1 MNDMRPGE
9 EARAATPA
17 ERRRRRRKNALIF
30 SGFLLVVLTALAT
43 TVLSVN
49 DGRNYRRLVRQFGL
63 EAYLLSKPASP
74 KLRIDRQKQLSPSAS
89 YPPWLMK
96 ARLERAAHFAAA
108 PSDDVEERCEGL
120 RTAATT
126 ELIFTPSG
134 KDWECVSFEE
144 FGSGDERASVFMQA
158 KGSSS
163 DGLRTFR
170 LKLSPTDPAQATEV
184 TQAALGIIDGFGLSL
199 SPESRQFIAD
209 RISTGTKFFA
219 LLENYKAT
227 FAREFLDNR
236 RFNLVL
242 VPRADTATC
251 ETPASGA
258 TRRRASTY
266 HSTIGCL
273 DFQSKLLPANGASPE
288 PANSATVPDVTFDP
302 ALPDPEHP
310 PVPTSQPEP
319 GSSGE

>member
-9 EARAATPA
+9 EAGAATPA

-30 SGFLLVVLTALAT
+30 SGFLLVVLTVLAT

-49 DGRNYRRLVRQFGL
+49 DGRNYKRLVRQVGL
-63 EAYLLSKPASP
+63 EAYLLPQPAPP
-74 KLRIDRQKQLSPSAS
+74 KLRIDRQRQLRPSAS

-96 ARLERAAHFAAA
+96 ARLERPAHFAAA
-108 PSDDVEERCEGL
+108 PSEDVEERCQGL

-158 KGSSS
+158 KGSGP
-163 DGLRTFR
+163 DGLRSFR

-184 TQAALGIIDGFGLSL
+184 IQAALGIIDGFGLSL

-209 RISTGTKFFA
+209 RISTGAKFFA

-251 ETPASGA
+251 DTSASGG
-258 TRRRASTY
+258 TRERAITY

-273 DFQSKLLPANGASPE
+273 DFQSRLRSANAPAPE
-288 PANSATVPDVTFDP
+288 NRETAPDVTFDP

-310 PVPTSQPEP
+310 PVPPSQPAP
-319 GSSGE
+319 GSSGG